1 MSKKLVIFDFDG
13 VIADSEKIWIK
24 NRQNE
29 LNKRYNLGWDFET
42 VNKHIGGMSDKSKR
56 ETLDKL
62 GIKTNDEFWKNITNI
77 DLKYMEEIG
86 LDVFDGVTDILDNI
100 DNYCIATG
108 GVLEKTLKKLKVINL
123 WEKYFNEDNLFTVD
137 MVKKGKPEPDLFL
150 YAAEKMGYNPKDCV
164 VIEDSIVGLMAGLN
178 AGMEVIAFLGSEIYQ
193 NDKYLKKVKDLG
205 IKNIFYNMKDV
216 KEFLIKK
223 VN

>member
-1 MSKKLVIFDFDG
+1 MRKKLVIFDFDG

-29 LNKRYNLGWDFET
+29 LNNRYNLGWDFET

-62 GIKTNDEFWKNITNI
+62 GIKTNDEFWKNVTNI

-86 LDVFDGVTDILDNI
+86 LDVFDGITDILDNI

-108 GVLEKTLKKLKVINL
+108 GVLEKTLKKLKIINM

-193 NDKYLKKVKDLG
+193 NDKYLRKVKDLG

>member
-62 GIKTNDEFWKNITNI
+62 GIKTNDEFWKNVTNI

-108 GVLEKTLKKLKVINL
+108 GVLEKTLKKLKVINM

-193 NDKYLKKVKDLG
+193 NDKYLRKVKDLG

-223 VN
+223 

>member
-108 GVLEKTLKKLKVINL
+108 GVLEKTLKKLKVINM

-193 NDKYLKKVKDLG
+193 NDKYLRKVKDLG